1 MALLLKNAT
10 NSIWHAFNALC
21 SDKSGTVVKSKLKVL
36 TANIGTLLDLYGVE
50 KGLEHYRSTTD
61 LNFEHFKYYLQKEVF
76 SSLPDTYT
84 LTTIQDFEARVDE
97 VCWLVCKKDLLS
109 REKPLLPDD
118 SVFQL
123 FRVFCMLS
131 DLVQESLETFQVL
144 MHSSEVGKIVS
155 EMVNSVGLEWD
166 AIEFEHL
173 SSSVKAFRFGSFLAL
188 IETKYFG
195 DGSVETDGVVEAVRE
210 IFRTYLQD
218 VLKKGTLM
226 KRGFL
231 LPTLREYWF
240 VLRPTELNY
249 YKSQDERE
257 CCGSISLD
265 TQCRVDA
272 TSRGM
277 RTQDKAH
284 RLALHTSERTYEFAA
299 YDHRSRLQWISSL
312 HLAIAQSSSREG
324 YQRTLAARRR
334 AQREADAL
342 RQSEE
347 HKRRTSQILDM
358 EMTRAQLQ
366 AEKIARVAAELQAKE
381 LEAVHREEEKRV
393 QMLEET
399 RRTLERLLEEE
410 TQAKRDEEIVR
421 NLQGRVLREEMEHRE
436 KLERLQEE
444 QKALLELEREKRMEF
459 EKQQQDKEV
468 QLTEAQQRLLQ
479 LEEEKQKLDKELK
492 SAQEKIASSEKSKE
506 VLEAKLRVMIPQMKD
521 SGRVCRALS
530 FVPSTKERP
539 AFAEVRSNVSANG
552 VKRSEEAP
560 H

>member
-10 NSIWHAFNALC
+10 NSIWHAFSALC
-21 SDKSGTVVKSKLKVL
+21 SDRSGFVVKSKLKVL

-50 KGLEHYRSTTD
+50 KGLEHYRSTPD

-76 SSLPDTYT
+76 SSLPDTLT
-84 LTTIQDFEARVDE
+84 LSTIQDFEARVDE

-131 DLVQESLETFQVL
+131 DLVQESPETFQVL
-144 MHSSEVGKIVS
+144 MHFSEVGKIIS
-155 EMVNSVGLEWD
+155 EMRSSLGLEWD
-166 AIEFEHL
+166 AFEFENMA
-173 SSSVKAFRFGSFLAL
+173 SSVKAFRFASFLAL
-188 IETKYFG
+188 VETRYLG
-195 DGSVETDGVVEAVRE
+195 DESVEIDGLVEAVQE

-240 VLRPTELNY
+240 VLRPTQLNY

-284 RLALHTSERTYEFAA
+284 RLALHTGDRTYEFAA

-312 HLAIAQSSSREG
+312 HLAIAQSGCREG
-324 YQRTLAARRR
+324 YQRTQVARRR

-342 RQSEE
+342 RLSEE
-347 HKRRTSQILDM
+347 NKRRTSQILDM
-358 EMTRAQLQ
+358 ELTRAQLQ
-366 AEKIARVAAELQAKE
+366 AEKMARVAAELQAKE

-444 QKALLELEREKRMEF
+444 QKALLKSEREKRMEF
-459 EKQQQDKEV
+459 EKQQREKET
-468 QLTEAQQRLLQ
+468 QLMEAQERLQ
-479 LEEEKQKLDKELK
+479 HLEGEKQKLDRELE
-492 SAQEKIASSEKSKE
+492 SAQEKIASSERSKE
-506 VLEAKLRVMIPQMKD
+506 VLEAKLRVMLPQLKD

-539 AFAEVRSNVSANG
+539 AFAEVRSNISANG
-552 VKRSEEAP
+552 PRRSEEAP

>member
-479 LEEEKQKLDKELK
+479 LEEEKEKLDKELK

>member
-1 MALLLKNAT
+1 MSLLLKNAT

-21 SDKSGTVVKSKLKVL
+21 CDKSGLVVKSKLKVL

-50 KGLEHYRSTTD
+50 KGLEHYRSTSD

-76 SSLPDTYT
+76 SSLPDNFT
-84 LTTIQDFEARVDE
+84 LTSIQDFEARVDE
-97 VCWLVCKKDLLS
+97 VCWLVCKKDLIL

-123 FRVFCMLS
+123 FRVFCMLA
-131 DLVQESLETFQVL
+131 DLIESSEIYQVL
-144 MHSSEVGKIVS
+144 MHSSEVGKVVS
-155 EMVNSVGLEWD
+155 EIVYSVGLEWD
-166 AIEFEHL
+166 AGEFEIL
-173 SSSVKAFRFGSFLAL
+173 SSSVRAFRFSTFLAL

-195 DGSVETDGVVEAVRE
+195 DGCVEIDGLVEAVQE

-240 VLRPTELNY
+240 VLRPTQLNY

-312 HLAIAQSSSREG
+312 HLAIAQSGCREG

-334 AQREADAL
+334 AQREADAFRL
-342 RQSEE
+342 SEE

-358 EMTRAQLQ
+358 ELTRAQLQ
-366 AEKIARVAAELQAKE
+366 AEKVARVAAELQAKE
-381 LEAVHREEEKRV
+381 LEAVHREEGKRV

-459 EKQQQDKEV
+459 EKQQKDKEE
-468 QLTEAQQRLLQ
+468 QLSEAQQRLRQ
-479 LEEEKQKLDKELK
+479 LEDEKQKLDKELE
-492 SAQEKIASSEKSKE
+492 SAQEKITSSEKSKE
-506 VLEAKLRVMIPQMKD
+506 VLEAKLRVMLPQLKD
-521 SGRVCRALS
+521 SGRICRALS

-539 AFAEVRSNVSANG
+539 AFAEVRSNISANG
-552 VKRSEEAP
+552 LKRSEEAP

>member
-1 MALLLKNAT
+1 MSLLLKNAT

-50 KGLEHYRSTTD
+50 KGLEHYRSTAD

-76 SSLPDTYT
+76 SSLPDTFT

-97 VCWLVCKKDLLS
+97 VCWLVCKKDLIS
-109 REKPLLPDD
+109 RDKPLLPDD

-131 DLVQESLETFQVL
+131 DLVQESHETFQVL
-144 MHSSEVGKIVS
+144 MHSAEVGKVVS
-155 EMVNSVGLEWD
+155 EIVNSVGLEWD
-166 AIEFEHL
+166 AIEFENL

-195 DGSVETDGVVEAVRE
+195 DGSVETDGLVEAVRE

-312 HLAIAQSSSREG
+312 HLAIAQSGSREG

-468 QLTEAQQRLLQ
+468 QLTEAQQRLRH
-479 LEEEKQKLDKELK
+479 LEEEKQKLDKELR
-492 SAQEKIASSEKSKE
+492 SAQEKITSSEKSKE
-506 VLEAKLRVMIPQMKD
+506 VLEAKLRVMMPQLKD

>member
-21 SDKSGTVVKSKLKVL
+21 PDKSGLVVKSRLKVL

-76 SSLPDTYT
+76 SPLPDTFT
-84 LTTIQDFEARVDE
+84 LTSIQDFEARVDE
-97 VCWLVCKKDLLS
+97 VCWLVCKKDLLT
-109 REKPLLPDD
+109 RENTLLPDE

-131 DLVQESLETFQVL
+131 DLVQDSQETFQVL
-144 MHSSEVGKIVS
+144 MHSSEVGKVVS
-155 EMVNSVGLEWD
+155 EIVNSVGLEWD
-166 AIEFEHL
+166 SIEFDNL
-173 SSSVKAFRFGSFLAL
+173 SSSVKAFRFSSFLAL
-188 IETKYFG
+188 VETKYFG
-195 DGSVETDGVVEAVRE
+195 DGSVETDGLVEAVQE

-240 VLRPTELNY
+240 VLRPTVLSY
-249 YKSQDERE
+249 YKTQDERE
-257 CCGSISLD
+257 CCGTINLD

-272 TSRGM
+272 TSRGV
-277 RTQDKAH
+277 RAQDKAH
-284 RLALHTSERTYEFAA
+284 RLALHTSERTHEFAA
-299 YDHRSRLQWISSL
+299 YDHRSRLQWVSSL
-312 HLAIAQSSSREG
+312 HLAITQSGSREG

-334 AQREADAL
+334 AQREADDL
-342 RQSEE
+342 RLSEE

-366 AEKIARVAAELQAKE
+366 AEKTARVAAEMQAKE
-381 LEAVHREEEKRV
+381 LVAVHREEEKRV

-444 QKALLELEREKRMEF
+444 QKELLEQEREKRKEF
-459 EKQQQDKEV
+459 EKQQREKEV
-468 QLTEAQQRLLQ
+468 QLIEAQQRLRQ
-479 LEEEKQKLDKELK
+479 LEEEKQKLDKELE
-492 SAQEKIASSEKSKE
+492 SAQEKITTSEKSKE
-506 VLEAKLRVMIPQMKD
+506 VLEAKLRVMLPQLKD

-539 AFAEVRSNVSANG
+539 AFAEVRSNISANG
-552 VKRSEEAP
+552 LKRSEEAP

>member
-195 DGSVETDGVVEAVRE
+195 DGNVETDGVVEAVRE